1 MVTVLLS
8 LSDAY
13 TWISHVKIQFA
24 LSLQQCYFGL
34 CVTKLTIIFKRKG
47 QAGSTAPL
55 EGTMHLFTCSITPHP
70 TGG

>member
-1 MVTVLLS
+1 M
-8 LSDAY
+8 D
-13 TWISHVKIQFA
+13 ISRQNTA

-34 CVTKLTIIFKRKG
+34 GVTKLTIIFKGKG

-55 EGTMHLFTCSITPHP
+55 EGTTHLFTRPITPHP